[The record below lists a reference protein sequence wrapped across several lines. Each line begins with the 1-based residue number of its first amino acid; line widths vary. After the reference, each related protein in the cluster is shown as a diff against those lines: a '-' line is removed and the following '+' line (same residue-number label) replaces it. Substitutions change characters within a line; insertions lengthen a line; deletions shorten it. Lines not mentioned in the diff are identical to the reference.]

1 MNDLIEKADKTR
13 VQFPTAPQNMKSII
27 KKFLTFIGFIRKLK
41 STKIV
46 TVYNKQERLSKL
58 ILKKPATHKPN
69 IIENNFIT
77 SGDLKNFSN

>member
-27 KKFLTFIGFIRKLK
+27 KKLLTFLGFIRKLK

-46 TVYNKQERLSKL
+46 NVYSADTNKIDEDGGPYKVEVTDVQQKTR
-58 ILKKPATHKPN
+58 
-69 IIENNFIT
+69 
-77 SGDLKNFSN
+77 

>member
-27 KKFLTFIGFIRKLK
+27 KKFLTFLGFIRKLK

-46 TVYNKQERLSKL
+46 TVYSADTNKIDEDGGPYKVEVTDVQQKTR
-58 ILKKPATHKPN
+58 
-69 IIENNFIT
+69 
-77 SGDLKNFSN
+77 